1 MNCAWLWVK
10 SRENLFFWW
19 AKWGINKYP
28 CTGKMAGSFSKRR
41 TEACGKW
48 DSRGWEPQEGKM
60 ETSNPEGTTPGEPK
74 KHKGTRYKNPK
85 FKMPKSAPKPMKA
98 LWDSAT
104 EEEKQKAHQAAVSI
118 LETWMGQASREE
130 VAKKLGV
137 PSLRVWQM
145 SRQALVGLVAGLLK
159 QPKVRKGKNQPAL
172 PPEEDPV
179 KLRKKIATLEKDL
192 GMMKELVGLLREF
205 PAHREGN
212 PTTEADGKTGKK
224 KKQEVPK
231 GTDKKDGPV
240 AQGGG
245 SKIPSASSGP
255 TAGGK

>member
-1 MNCAWLWVK
+1 METMN
-10 SRENLFFWW
+10 
-19 AKWGINKYP
+19 
-28 CTGKMAGSFSKRR
+28 
-41 TEACGKW
+41 
-48 DSRGWEPQEGKM
+48 QEGP
-60 ETSNPEGTTPGEPK
+60 TQGEPK
-74 KHKGTRYKNPK
+74 KRKWLRHKNPK
-85 FKMPKSAPKPMKA
+85 FKMPTSAPKPMKA

-104 EEEKQKAHQAAVSI
+104 EEEKQKAHQAAVGI

-130 VAKKLGV
+130 VAQKLGV

-145 SRQALVGLVAGLLK
+145 SQQALVGLVAGLLK

-172 PPEEDPV
+172 PPEEDPA

-212 PTTEADGKTGKK
+212 PTAENDGKSGKK
-224 KKQEVPK
+224 KKLEISK
-231 GTDKKDGPV
+231 GTDKKDGAV

-245 SKIPSASSGP
+245 PKVPPASSGP

>member
-1 MNCAWLWVK
+1 
-10 SRENLFFWW
+10 
-19 AKWGINKYP
+19 
-28 CTGKMAGSFSKRR
+28 
-41 TEACGKW
+41 
-48 DSRGWEPQEGKM
+48 M
-60 ETSNPEGTTPGEPK
+60 ETNHPEGTTSGESK
-74 KHKGTRYKNPK
+74 KHKGIRYKNPK
-85 FKMPKSAPKPMKA
+85 FKMPKNAPLPMKT

-104 EEEKQKAHQAAVSI
+104 EEEKQKAHQAAVAI

-159 QPKVRKGKNQPAL
+159 QPKARKPKTQPSL
-172 PPEEDPV
+172 SPEEDPV
-179 KLRKKIATLEKDL
+179 KLRKKIAALEKDL

-212 PTTEADGKTGKK
+212 PTTEADGKSGKK
-224 KKQEVPK
+224 KKLEVPK

-240 AQGGG
+240 APGDGAKVPPAPAGPTVG
-245 SKIPSASSGP
+245 SK
-255 TAGGK
+255 